1 MAGGESQSE
10 ARARS
15 EERSREQATGVVD
28 RTYFDLVIGQ
38 FKKNRLAV
46 FGLRVITFLVLVAV
60 FAPFLANS
68 RPLVFHGYRYK
79 SYLAAYDQL
88 VYAHGDLFGVGRTP
102 EGLDLPGMDEPV
114 SLPGLGSVYQ
124 KEIADWDAGTQT
136 WKQVRN
142 VSFGAAEP
150 LMNRLRRRIEEEIPK
165 LEKDNLWARGFRKVS
180 WLRKQGLPS
189 DIERDL
195 QELLTIARKNLDQG
209 YRAKAELRQRSL
221 LQQFKSLKAEVSSED
236 RKAIAAFG
244 KRYRSSIGADFHTR
258 DPATLAEFDE
268 LLVEIRT
275 RLIPKSI
282 KQPQGVTF
290 EPHWDFPA
298 IRQLEALEVL
308 FILLILVGASVPLWG
323 RFVKGE
329 RAQDELTRKAILIA
343 VIPIVGALLWAVA
356 IPKYSDSTDYQA
368 GMVNGDLATSFRV
381 MAPLRYG
388 VNDNDPTKKWAA
400 PWWYGSD
407 AKEQKVKTLPVGATS
422 LERDL
427 FVLEQRIE
435 KLKNAPQ
442 ASEGGWNGIL
452 DFLNRHHMGTDGTGR
467 DLTTRMIWGSRISLS
482 IGFVAVGIYIFIGIV
497 LGALAG
503 YFGGWVDMLISR
515 VIEVVICFPTF
526 FLILT
531 VIAFIGPS
539 IWNIMVVIGITG
551 WPGVARLVRG
561 EFLRLRSRD
570 FVTAGTALGFGD
582 VRIIFRHILP
592 NALAPVLVAA
602 TFGVASAILVES
614 SLSFLGFGVKVPTPT
629 WGSVLSSAR
638 ESYKFWWI
646 TLFPG
651 FAIFLTVTMYN
662 LVGEGIRDA
671 VDPKLRQ

>member
-1 MAGGESQSE
+1 MAGPSTQT
-10 ARARS
+10 
-15 EERSREQATGVVD
+15 ERSREQTSGVVE
-28 RTYFDLVIGQ
+28 RTYFDLVVDQ

-46 FGLRVITFLVLVAV
+46 FGLRVITFLILVAV
-60 FAPFLANS
+60 FAPFLANN

-102 EGLDLPGMDEPV
+102 EGLELPGMDEPV
-114 SLPGLGSVYQ
+114 ALQGLGSVYT
-124 KEIADWDAGTQT
+124 KEIADWEAGTQT

-150 LMNRLRRRIEEEIPK
+150 LMNRLRKRIEEEIPK

-180 WLRKQGLPS
+180 WLRKQGLPT
-189 DIERDL
+189 DVEKDL
-195 QELLTIARKNLDQG
+195 DALLVIARKNLDQG

-221 LQQFKSLKAEVSSED
+221 LQQFKSLEAEVSSED
-236 RKAIAAFG
+236 RKAIKEFAR
-244 KRYRSSIGADFHTR
+244 RYRAALSSDFHTR
-258 DPATLAEFDE
+258 DPATLGEFDDF
-268 LLVEIRT
+268 LIEIRT
-275 RLIPKSI
+275 RLIPKTL

-298 IRQLEALEVL
+298 LRQLESMEVF
-308 FILLILVGASVPLWG
+308 FILLILVGGSLPLWG
-323 RFVKGE
+323 RLVKAE
-329 RAQDELTRKAILIA
+329 RPQDELTRKI
-343 VIPIVGALLWAVA
+343 ALLFAIPLVASVIWAVSV
-356 IPKYSDSTDYQA
+356 PTFKDSTDYQA
-368 GMVNGDLATSFRV
+368 GMVNGDLATSFRI

-388 VNDNDPTKKWAA
+388 VNDNDPTKKWSP
-400 PWWYGSD
+400 PWWFGDD
-407 AKEQKVKTLPVGATS
+407 AKETKAKTLPPDASS

-435 KLKNAPQ
+435 KLKTAPQ
-442 ASEGGWNGIL
+442 GSEGGWNGFL
-452 DFLNRHHMGTDGTGR
+452 DLLNRHHMGTDGTGR

-539 IWNIMVVIGITG
+539 IWNIMVVIGVTG

-570 FVTAGTALGFGD
+570 FVTAGTALGYGD
-582 VRIIFRHILP
+582 LRIIFRHILP